1 MKMRLQRMRV
11 PRETQN
17 HDLNMM
23 KEETYNDYKYK
34 NVRDPS
40 LIKKMKE
47 KRAKEFMQST
57 FTN

>member
-1 MKMRLQRMRV
+1 MKMRLQRMRI
-11 PRETQN
+11 PRETQM

-23 KEETYNDYKYK
+23 KEETYNDYKYN

-47 KRAKEFMQST
+47 KRANDFMQST